1 MDAREATKLFERLGV
16 KLSLMIA
23 YNPETNGKI
32 ERGHAPIVKA
42 IVRCRDDPIARHG
55 SRGGTAG
62 VLDQKDST
70 LAQALARRDLRK
82 NEREIETK
90 L

>member
-1 MDAREATKLFERLGV
+1 MLESRLLPV
-16 KLSLMIA
+16 K
-23 YNPETNGKI
+23 GKPSALKPLQYLLAV
-32 ERGHAPIVKA
+32 GDV
-42 IVRCRDDPIARHG
+42 VRCREDPVTRHG

-62 VLDQKDST
+62 VLDRKDST